1 MAKASTRACFVPAP
15 SMLASMPMLQYLCWI
30 SLVSTR
36 RPYGLEHISSH
47 SQNQQLLIDA
57 EMPAHVA
64 DYKMSLVCT
73 WLGSAKE
80 CAKPRK
86 GIIKHKQHQIEQA
99 Q

>member
-1 MAKASTRACFVPAP
+1 LDLLGVDQKTLWPRTH
-15 SMLASMPMLQYLCWI
+15 LI
-30 SLVSTR
+30 SFSK
-36 RPYGLEHISSH
+36 SAA
-47 SQNQQLLIDA
+47 LLIDA